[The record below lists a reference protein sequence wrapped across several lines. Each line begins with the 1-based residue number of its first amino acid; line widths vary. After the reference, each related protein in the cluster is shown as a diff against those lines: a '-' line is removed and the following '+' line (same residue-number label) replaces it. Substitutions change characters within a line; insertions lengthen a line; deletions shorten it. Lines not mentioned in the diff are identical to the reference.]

1 MILKIHNAVA
11 ISSASLSSTECL
23 RNIPVSELIYRS
35 FMNNNL
41 KRKQSYLKFVGN
53 ISVIR
58 QSSAALPQLIT
69 LLNTAD
75 TIRFCFVLV
84 TKYIPLAQ
92 RPEENVLKTET

>member
-1 MILKIHNAVA
+1 
-11 ISSASLSSTECL
+11 
-23 RNIPVSELIYRS
+23 
-35 FMNNNL
+35 MNNHVR
-41 KRKQSYLKFVGN
+41 RKQSYLKFVGN

-75 TIRFCFVLV
+75 TIRFCFELV

-92 RPEENVLKTET
+92 RPEENVLKTETGKNYHIRTCI

>member
-1 MILKIHNAVA
+1 MHLLALQ
-11 ISSASLSSTECL
+11 SAKE
-23 RNIPVSELIYRS
+23 IYMFQKFRRS
-35 FMNNNL
+35 FMNSHL
-41 KRKQSYLKFVGN
+41 RRMQSYLKFVGN

-84 TKYIPLAQ
+84 TKYMPLAQ
-92 RPEENVLKTET
+92 RPEENVLNTETGKNSHIMSCV

>member
-1 MILKIHNAVA
+1 M
-11 ISSASLSSTECL
+11 
-23 RNIPVSELIYRS
+23 S
-35 FMNNNL
+35 FMNNHVR
-41 KRKQSYLKFVGN
+41 RKQSYLKFVGN

-92 RPEENVLKTET
+92 RPEENVLKTETGKNYHMRTCI